1 MPQVTVD
8 VQQAGFAEI
17 GYVRLDGLKDKT
29 TTFARAVQ
37 LSLADKVEELS
48 PRFRDYLLYPAG
60 RGTPRTASTG
70 PHGRI
75 RAVAPP
81 YPRNAGFQ
89 R

>member
-29 TTFARAVQ
+29 TTFARVQ
-37 LSLADKVEELS
+37 FVLADKIEELCGCGIVCLGAS
-48 PRFRDYLLYPAG
+48 GR
-60 RGTPRTASTG
+60 RGTSAQLRRDAVEASLT
-70 PHGRI
+70 
-75 RAVAPP
+75 VARPF
-81 YPRNAGFQ
+81 PRNAGFQ